1 MIIDHT
7 IDFNE
12 FNEVSLRKTSVELKI
27 LGQLKIVLKLKLK
40 IVLFNLSIS

>member
-1 MIIDHT
+1 MIIDY
-7 IDFNE
+7 IINFNE
-12 FNEVSLRKTSVELKI
+12 FNEVSLRKTPVELKI